1 MGSTLGTTPTVA
13 PFDVEALKAVSKEPS
28 VDCVTTKL

>member
-13 PFDVEALKAVSKEPS
+13 PSDVEALKAVSNVPAMG
-28 VDCVTTKL
+28 